1 MDIINIPGIV
11 KGMSSILNEINV
23 AQGSGINLVNTI
35 PLAKLDISKFKNLAR
50 NWKIAGSEF
59 AILDQELGFSSDVLM
74 ALTESKL
81 QSWVWFDANPEPAQ
95 LRFLATQNVKVVIVP
110 AQNQQA
116 LLNIAQRVH
125 RSKIAMFVR
134 VIPNSLDHQFS
145 ANTISL
151 LLDSDVDGIL
161 DFNNSNELLHAAI
174 NASLLTYT
182 TNPHLYKD
190 IASKN
195 GHGGASYFA
204 AVNPKLASDSLQ
216 GDVVA
221 HTEIAQ
227 RSGTTKEILISEI
240 NKSLT
245 R

>member
-1 MDIINIPGIV
+1 
-11 KGMSSILNEINV
+11 MSSILNEINV
-23 AQGSGINLVNTI
+23 AQGSGINLVNAI
-35 PLAKLDISKFKNLAR
+35 PLAQLDISKFKNVAR

-81 QSWVWFDANPEPAQ
+81 QSWVWFDTNPEPAQ

-110 AQNQQA
+110 AQGQQA

-125 RSKIAMFVR
+125 RSKLAMIVR
-134 VIPNSLDHQFS
+134 IIPNSLDHQFS
-145 ANTISL
+145 ANTVSM

-161 DFNNSNELLHAAI
+161 DFNNSNELLHAAV
-174 NASLLTYT
+174 NATLLTYT
-182 TNPHLYKD
+182 TIPHLYKD
-190 IASKN
+190 VAAKN

-204 AVNPKLASDSLQ
+204 AVNPKLASDSLL

-227 RSGTTKEILISEI
+227 RSGITKETLIAEI
-240 NKSLT
+240 SKSLS